1 MQIRDETHNGRTAFD
16 FLDVVDRVDVQRA
29 LPNGKSIAHRLH
41 LPDDESTM
49 RVFARVV
56 RSSPFA
62 AAPRGSQPRSANAVT
77 RVADSLA
84 GRLTLVVKLGL
95 LIALLT
101 VPSVLAGVTYIDSQ
115 NTRVSIA
122 QRELGGTDVLRP
134 ALHALVELS
143 VADAALPDL
152 TELKQAVARHPE
164 LGLADATA
172 AVEAAA
178 TGTDPTAKADTAGAL
193 NALILADANTSGLVL
208 DSNLD
213 SFYVMDALVFRV
225 PSAFNRYLVANAD
238 YLDTTYSS
246 TGATTEALI
255 KANIGTQAVLAGELG
270 AASDTIHTNVNS
282 GLDATTDAALREDL
296 TPLIQ
301 LSAVLD
307 NAAAKLTSTL
317 QNPAPSSFDAPAKAA
332 SEAIDPAADGLDRLL
347 KTRIADI
354 SSGRDTV
361 VTVLVIALVLAL
373 AWSAVVLL
381 NTRHSVEIINSAVAA
396 LARRDLTPKPLPH
409 GKDEFARIGAGLD
422 SAREQLASAFRKLA
436 TASGQVAAVATQLSA
451 TTHTVDDSAK
461 ETLDQSQAAA
471 REINDV
477 QNMLSTVSHSGGELA
492 HATHEISN
500 TMAQV
505 NTAAQH
511 ARADL
516 DRATELASGLGDSSQ
531 RISESVAAIVAIASK
546 TRLLALNATIE
557 AARAGDAGRGFAVV
571 AAEVQ
576 TLAQQ
581 SASASEAIGRVA
593 EDQHTEITNVI
604 AALDRASAAVREAA
618 EAQATVAAATEEQTA
633 TLSQVTDSIT
643 GSALASTRIADQ
655 MSRVETVAFGT
666 AGTVGQL
673 RQAAEDF
680 DAVAQALSDQV
691 GAFTLN

>member
-1 MQIRDETHNGRTAFD
+1 M
-16 FLDVVDRVDVQRA
+16 RA
-29 LPNGKSIAHRLH
+29 
-41 LPDDESTM
+41 
-49 RVFARVV
+49 FAR
-56 RSSPFA
+56 
-62 AAPRGSQPRSANAVT
+62 AVT
-77 RVADSLA
+77 RLADSLA
-84 GRLTLVVKLGL
+84 GRLTLVMKLGL

-101 VPSVLAGVTYIDSQ
+101 VPSVLAGATYIGSQ
-115 NTRVSIA
+115 NSRVSVA
-122 QRELGGTDVLRP
+122 QRELAGTDVLRP
-134 ALHALVELS
+134 ALHALVGLS
-143 VADAALPDL
+143 VAEATVPDL

-164 LGLADATA
+164 LGLDEETA
-172 AVEAAA
+172 AIETAA
-178 TGTDPTAKADTAGAL
+178 TGTDPAAKAAMATAI
-193 NALILADANTSGLVL
+193 NSLILADANTSGLVL
-208 DSNLD
+208 DADLD

-225 PSAFNRYLVANAD
+225 PSAFNRFLDANALYED
-238 YLDTTYSS
+238 PTHSS
-246 TGATTEALI
+246 TGATAESLI
-255 KANIGTQAVLAGELG
+255 KANIGTQAVLAGEIG
-270 AASDTIHTNVNS
+270 SSSDTIHANVNA
-282 GLDATTDAALREDL
+282 GLDATADPALRDDL

-301 LSAVLD
+301 LSAVLK
-307 NAAAKLTSTL
+307 NEATKLTSSL
-317 QNPAPSSFDAPAKAA
+317 QNPAPSSFDAPAKVA
-332 SEAIDPAADGLDRLL
+332 SEAIDPAANGLDRLL
-347 KTRIADI
+347 NARITDI
-354 SSGRDTV
+354 SAGRDTV

-373 AWSAVVLL
+373 AWSAVVWL
-381 NTRHSVEIINSAVAA
+381 NTRHSVATINAAVAA
-396 LARRDLTPKPLPH
+396 LAHRDLTPKSLPH
-409 GKDEFARIGAGLD
+409 GNDEFARIGTGLE
-422 SAREQLASAFRKLA
+422 SARGQLASAFGKLA

-477 QNMLSTVSHSGGELA
+477 QTMLSTVSDSGGELT

-505 NTAAQH
+505 NNAAQH

-516 DRATELASGLGDSSQ
+516 DRATEMASGLSDSSQ

-581 SASASEAIGRVA
+581 SAAASEAIGRVA

-618 EAQATVAAATEEQTA
+618 EAQATVAAAAEEQTA

-680 DAVAQALSDQV
+680 DAVAQALSEQV
-691 GAFTLN
+691 GAFTLH

>member
-1 MQIRDETHNGRTAFD
+1 MRTFT
-16 FLDVVDRVDVQRA
+16 R
-29 LPNGKSIAHRLH
+29 
-41 LPDDESTM
+41 
-49 RVFARVV
+49 
-56 RSSPFA
+56 
-62 AAPRGSQPRSANAVT
+62 AVT

-95 LIALLT
+95 LIGLLT
-101 VPSVLAGVTYIDSQ
+101 VPSVLAGASYLTGQ
-115 NTRVSIA
+115 NNRVSVA
-122 QRELGGTDVLRP
+122 HLEVAGTDVLRP
-134 ALHALVELS
+134 AMHALVDLS
-143 VADAALPDL
+143 VSGGALPDF
-152 TELKQAVARHPE
+152 TALKEAVARHPE
-164 LGLADATA
+164 LGLDDELA
-172 AVEAAA
+172 AVESTATGSDAA
-178 TGTDPTAKADTAGAL
+178 TKANVAIAL
-193 NALILADANTSGLVL
+193 NTLILASANNAGLVL
-208 DSNLD
+208 DEDLD
-213 SFYVMDALVFRV
+213 SSYVVDTLVFRL
-225 PSAFNRYLVANAD
+225 PIAFSRYLIASAR
-238 YLDTTYSS
+238 YMDTTHSS
-246 TGATTEALI
+246 TGASTEALI

-270 AASDTIHTNVNS
+270 AAAETIHANVTT
-282 GLDATTDAALREDL
+282 GLDSTSDLKLRDDL
-296 TPLIQ
+296 TPLIR
-301 LSAVLD
+301 LSAVLE
-307 NAAAKLTSTL
+307 NEASKLTSTL
-317 QNPAPSSFDAPAKAA
+317 QNPAPPSFDAPAIAA
-332 SEAIDPAADGLDRLL
+332 SEAIDPATDGLNRLL
-347 KTRIADI
+347 EARIAHI
-354 SSGRDTV
+354 SAGRDTV
-361 VTVLVIALVLAL
+361 VTVLVIALALAL
-373 AWSAVVLL
+373 AWSAVVWL
-381 NTRHSVEIINSAVAA
+381 NTRHSVATINAAVAA
-396 LARRDLTPKPLPH
+396 LAHRDLTHQPLPR
-409 GKDEFARIGAGLD
+409 GNDEFARIGTGLE
-422 SAREQLASAFRKLA
+422 SAREQLASAFGKLA

-477 QNMLSTVSHSGGELA
+477 QNMLATVSDSGGELT

-505 NTAAQH
+505 NNAAQH

-516 DRATELASGLGDSSQ
+516 DRATEMASGLGDSSQ